1 VKNNIYIYMC
11 VFLLDCIVH
20 ILEIINL
27 ICLCY
32 FILFFVCCVYFNE
45 LIYIYIDLLFFCFF
59 GDVGGVSEEINY
71 DSKGY
76 VLFRSLL

>member
-59 GDVGGVSEEINY
+59 VMFEAKIYYILCLGTS
-71 DSKGY
+71 
-76 VLFRSLL
+76 FM